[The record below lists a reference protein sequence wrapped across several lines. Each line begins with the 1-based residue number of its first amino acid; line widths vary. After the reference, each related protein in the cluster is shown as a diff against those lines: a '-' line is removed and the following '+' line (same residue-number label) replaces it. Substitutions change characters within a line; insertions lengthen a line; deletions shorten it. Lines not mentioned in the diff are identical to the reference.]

1 MRYNITVVKIT
12 TTVYH
17 KEGVKAMERLRE
29 KLIAAIQKQVEVL
42 LSDSVT
48 PMDRE
53 FAVSAI
59 KRLIESLDLL
69 GGE

>member
-1 MRYNITVVKIT
+1 
-12 TTVYH
+12 
-17 KEGVKAMERLRE
+17 MERLRE

-69 GGE
+69 GWE